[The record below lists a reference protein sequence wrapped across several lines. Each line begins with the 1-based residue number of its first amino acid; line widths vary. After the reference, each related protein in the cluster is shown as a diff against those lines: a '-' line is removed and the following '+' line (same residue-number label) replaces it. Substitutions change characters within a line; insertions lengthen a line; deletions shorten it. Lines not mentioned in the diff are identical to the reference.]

1 MHTHPEQMKQRE
13 KHTRYPLELFFL
25 LTKRGNK
32 RQKKVKKT
40 SSTMNTEGKKS
51 IGQIVSTKIRTKKQ
65 NSIPIWNKIP
75 SYTLPC
81 LSDQW
86 LKSFLQAFKPD
97 KEQKK
102 RDLVWG
108 EVTVFFQASCAS
120 LRVGFFQ
127 CCWQWGEALWWL
139 MLLRAPVWCSNCLSR
154 CSPGLRCPARRW
166 TRPSQESLL
175 STAAR
180 LLENK
185 SETQERQPMKWNT
198 LVKDD
203 N

>member
-1 MHTHPEQMKQRE
+1 
-13 KHTRYPLELFFL
+13 
-25 LTKRGNK
+25 
-32 RQKKVKKT
+32 
-40 SSTMNTEGKKS
+40 MNTEGKKS
-51 IGQIVSTKIRTKKQ
+51 IGQIVSTKIRTKKL

-102 RDLVWG
+102 RDLCEGKSRSSSRPRVHLSEWDFSSAVGSEVRLCDGWRCSGLLSDVVTAWAVALLVWDALREG
-108 EVTVFFQASCAS
+108 ELVHLRSLFFQ
-120 LRVGFFQ
+120 LQRGF
-127 CCWQWGEALWWL
+127 WKTK
-139 MLLRAPVWCSNCLSR
+139 
-154 CSPGLRCPARRW
+154 ARHKNADPW
-166 TRPSQESLL
+166 
-175 STAAR
+175 
-180 LLENK
+180 N
-185 SETQERQPMKWNT
+185 ER